1 MIKSL
6 TDAQLRIL
14 ARCRNG
20 LRVWERGPAFD
31 ALLAELRALDR
42 LGLVSHDE
50 ATGYGLTPVGAE
62 CLARLDR

>member
-6 TDAQLRIL
+6 TDSQLGIL

-20 LRVWERGPAFD
+20 LRVWERGVAFD
-31 ALLAELRALDR
+31 ALLAELRALVR

-50 ATGYGLTPVGAE
+50 ATGFELTPAGAE